1 MIDMLMNEQ
10 KITIIFSV
18 MAYLTFNFVSCCQS
32 RENHVFLHRI
42 PSTDGENNTN
52 GKLIQTDLYRNC
64 LLFQEFRFNKLQNI
78 SFLLFIVLNKLFLDH
93 LSLFLPTIC
102 SNQDLVRTLI
112 KRNPEE
118 FRFLAESLAFLS
130 LPEDLTINSI
140 NLTQLCQK
148 DESSSDNKN
157 NLKLPDEGKIVKV
170 SNR

>member
-1 MIDMLMNEQ
+1 M
-10 KITIIFSV
+10 
-18 MAYLTFNFVSCCQS
+18 
-32 RENHVFLHRI
+32 
-42 PSTDGENNTN
+42 
-52 GKLIQTDLYRNC
+52 
-64 LLFQEFRFNKLQNI
+64 
-78 SFLLFIVLNKLFLDH
+78 
-93 LSLFLPTIC
+93 
-102 SNQDLVRTLI
+102 RTLI